1 MKGVQAFIRSN
12 KIDSVLHAL
21 HEHPDFPGVTVSEV
35 RGFER
40 VSGEN
45 LAENPKFGTV
55 EVCKLE
61 CIVDDAM
68 IDNVVEVIRDHALTG
83 RPGDGKIAVVS
94 LDSVV
99 EIHTGETGESAME

>member
-1 MKGVQAFIRSN
+1 MKEIQAFVRPSMV
-12 KIDSVLHAL
+12 DSVLHAL

-35 RGFER
+35 RGFGR

-55 EVCKLE
+55 DVCKLE

-68 IDNVVEVIRDHALTG
+68 VNNVVEVIRDYASTG
-83 RPGDGKIAVVS
+83 RLGDGKIAVVS